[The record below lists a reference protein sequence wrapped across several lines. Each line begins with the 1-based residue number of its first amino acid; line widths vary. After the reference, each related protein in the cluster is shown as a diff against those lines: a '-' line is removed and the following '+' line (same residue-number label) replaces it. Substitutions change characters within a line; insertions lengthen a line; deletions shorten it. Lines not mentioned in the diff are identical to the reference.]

1 MDKQMIEEM
10 AKLVQGDM
18 CGDVPCEECNY
29 HGKMKILPKYC
40 GTYLIAKKLYNAG
53 YRKIP
58 ENAVVLTDKND
69 IQQYE
74 WSKLVDKMGV
84 IEFGEKVRK
93 NTAEKF
99 AERLKEMAY
108 QSTDWSHGVHPMV
121 VEVDYIDE
129 IAEEITEGE
138 QGKLDEQKNCIY
150 EQRKELDFV
159 WWECSACGSG
169 FNFYANTPYEN
180 RFHYCP
186 YCGAKIAECKELQ
199 NERND

>member
-1 MDKQMIEEM
+1 MEYKRLNQNISILNMHNHSFRSVKQLTDGKKTENQVIDEIVHDTIEILDKIE
-10 AKLVQGDM
+10 QGTLK
-18 CGDVPCEECNY
+18 E
-29 HGKMKILPKYC
+29 
-40 GTYLIAKKLYNAG
+40 
-53 YRKIP
+53 IP

-84 IEFGEKVRK
+84 IEFGEKTRK
-93 NTAEKF
+93 ETAEKF
-99 AERLKEMAY
+99 AERVKMVFYYEFDELIPSIMA
-108 QSTDWSHGVHPMV
+108 DK
-121 VEVDYIDE
+121 IDE
-129 IAEEITEGE
+129 IAKEITEGE